1 MAVSAERLHDIV
13 LELLSRPGHEKV
25 RSLVYDLLVHGLGA
39 RSTEIDFERP
49 LPEIRG
55 RADALLGQTVLEF
68 KRDLRI
74 ETRDAEEELTRYL
87 AERRSQTGLEFIG
100 IATDGARF
108 LTYELRH
115 GNLVRLA
122 EYVPSRDEPRE
133 LLVWLD
139 SAVAIGSGL
148 PPDPEVV
155 RRELGRESIAY
166 DRARAGLAEAWQS
179 VAGHPDAALK
189 RQLWAQLLE
198 RVYGSDVDQDELF
211 FQHTYLTVVAKTMA
225 TRVLGIEVPG
235 AEELL
240 EGRPFHDAGISGAVE
255 SDFFDWILSAAGGGA
270 LVSRIAAQVSRF
282 RLRDIKADVLKTLY
296 ESLIDPRQRHDLGE
310 YYTPDWLAD
319 RVCRRAI
326 TDPLNQR
333 VLDPACGSG
342 TFPFHAVRQFLA
354 AADAAGVTNR
364 DALARCCEQVLGIDV
379 HPVAVIVARV
389 TYLLAL
395 GEERLRDRP
404 ALAIPIYLGD
414 ALQWNTQAFMAER
427 EVLIAVPDGPT
438 LLFPFAVTRDPGVF
452 DAVVAGMLD
461 FIEHGADAS
470 AFGAWLKLRGII
482 DAADVASLSRTFDD
496 LAQLAADGR
505 NHIWGYVAR
514 NLSRPIWLSSEAQR
528 ADVVIGNP
536 PWLSYRYM
544 APQTQERFRAEC
556 QARGLWAGGRLATH
570 HDLSAYFFARS
581 VELYLKGGGTI
592 AFVMP
597 HAAITR
603 QQFAGFRT
611 GSFGAPRQPPL
622 ATVTFEEVWGF
633 DERVQPLFPVP
644 SSVIFSREGTPAP
657 LPTDVVAFVGT
668 LPRRDANPTEADAA
682 LTINGEVRPVLAHPA
697 ESAYRDRFRQGAT
710 VVPRVLW
717 LVQPVDAGF
726 LGGDPSAP
734 LVVSRRS
741 RQEKEPWRSLPPI
754 RGQVEA
760 TFIRPLYLG
769 ESIAPYRVLGSVPTV
784 VPWDERTRTVR
795 DAAAA
800 RSAGY
805 VHLASWL
812 TAAEGLWESHGRGQ
826 MALSDRIDYHGSLA
840 IQMPPASVRVVYSKA
855 GSQPAAAVLRDPGG
869 VVDHKLYWADV
880 EENEGHFLAAVL
892 NSEAARSRVAHLQS
906 RGQWGARDFDK
917 VIFELPIPAYDSSSA
932 LHQELAATARLAE
945 EVAASVTLPPGLHFV
960 RTRSMVRGALLADGV
975 AQKVEALVVTLLA
988 GTGLPD

>member
-1 MAVSAERLHDIV
+1 MAERLHDIV

-25 RSLVYDLLVHGLGA
+25 RSLVYELLVHGLGA

-49 LPEIRG
+49 LPEVRG

-68 KRDLRI
+68 KRDLRS
-74 ETRDAEEELTRYL
+74 ETRDAEEELARYL
-87 AERRSQTGLEFIG
+87 ADRQAQTGLAFIG

-115 GNLVRLA
+115 RTLVRLA
-122 EYVPSRDEPRE
+122 EYVPSADRPRD
-133 LLVWLD
+133 LLLWLD
-139 SAVAIGSGL
+139 SAVALGSGL
-148 PPDPEVV
+148 APEPEVI

-166 DRARAGLAEAWQS
+166 DRARAGLAEAWQE
-179 VAGHPDAALK
+179 VAAHPDAALK
-189 RQLWAQLLE
+189 RQLWAQLLQ

-225 TRVLGIEVPG
+225 TRVLGIELPG
-235 AEELL
+235 PRELL
-240 EGRPFHDAGISGAVE
+240 EGRPFRDAGISGAVE
-255 SDFFDWILSAAGGGA
+255 SDFFDWVLGASGGGE
-270 LVSRIAAQVSRF
+270 LVGRIAAQVARF
-282 RLRDIKADVLKTLY
+282 QLSDVKADVLKTLY

-310 YYTPDWLAD
+310 YYTPDWLAE
-319 RVCRRAI
+319 RMCVRAI
-326 TDPLNQR
+326 PDPLHQR

-342 TFPFHAVRQFLA
+342 TFPFHAVRRLLA
-354 AADAAGVTNR
+354 AADAAGMTNR
-364 DALARCCEQVLGIDV
+364 EALARCCEQVMGIDV

-395 GEERLRDRP
+395 GEARLRDRP

-414 ALQWNTQAFMAER
+414 ALQWNTQSFMAER

-438 LLFPFAVTRDPGVF
+438 LLFPFAVTREPAVF
-452 DAVVAGMLD
+452 DAVIGGMLD
-461 FIEHGADAS
+461 FIEHAADAS
-470 AFGAWLKLRGII
+470 AFGAWLKLRGID
-482 DAADVASLSRTFDD
+482 DAADVAALARTFEDLSR
-496 LAQLAADGR
+496 LSAAGR

-544 APQTQERFRAEC
+544 APETQERFRAEC

-570 HDLSAYFFARS
+570 QDLSAYFFARS
-581 VELYLKGGGTI
+581 VELYLKDGGTI

-603 QQFAGFRT
+603 QQFEGFRT
-611 GSFGAPRQPPL
+611 GTFGVPRQPPV
-622 ATVTFEEVWGF
+622 ATVTFAEVWGF

-644 SSVIFSREGTPAP
+644 SAVIIARHGVPGALPREVT
-657 LPTDVVAFVGT
+657 AFAGT
-668 LPRRDANPTEADAA
+668 LPRRDASPEEAEAA
-682 LTINGEVRPVLAHPA
+682 LTVHADARTVLAHPA

-717 LVQPVDAGF
+717 LVRSVSAGI
-726 LGGDPSAP
+726 LGADPTAP
-734 LVVSRRS
+734 LVESRRS
-741 RQEKEPWRSLPPI
+741 RQEKEPWKSLPPI

-769 ESIAPYRVLGSVPTV
+769 ESIAPYRVLGSVPTII
-784 VPWDERTRTVR
+784 PWDEVKRTVLG
-795 DAAAA
+795 AAAA

-812 TAAEGLWESHGRGQ
+812 TAAEGLWAAHGRGR
-826 MALSDRIDYHGSLA
+826 MTLRDRIDYHGSLA
-840 IQMPPASVRVVYSKA
+840 TQMPPASVRVVYSKA
-855 GSQPAAAVLRDPGG
+855 GTQPAAAVLRAGTE
-869 VVDHKLYWADV
+869 VVDHKLYWAGAGED
-880 EENEGHFLAAVL
+880 EALYLETIL
-892 NSEAARSRVAHLQS
+892 NSEVARSRVAHLQS

-917 VIFELPIPAYDSSSA
+917 VIFELPIPAFDPSDA
-932 LHQELAATARLAE
+932 LHQELASAARLAE
-945 EVAASVTLPPGLHFV
+945 EVAASVILPPSMHFV
-960 RTRSMVRGALLADGV
+960 RARSMVRDALRAQGVAQKIEALVGTLLADG
-975 AQKVEALVVTLLA
+975 A
-988 GTGLPD
+988 